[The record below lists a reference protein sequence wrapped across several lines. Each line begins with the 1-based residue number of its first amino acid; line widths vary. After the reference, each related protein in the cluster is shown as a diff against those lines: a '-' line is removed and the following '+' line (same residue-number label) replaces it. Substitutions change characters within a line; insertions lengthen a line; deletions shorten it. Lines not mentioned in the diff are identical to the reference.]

1 MNWLSVAYINPVNWH
16 TDATPATLITEPS
29 PHIPVGNQQPDTLT
43 ITMDPVSNLILVNGF
58 TATDYILPLVGK
70 DGNYHSRESWLYR
83 EKLKANIQKRVEA
96 YIY

>member
-1 MNWLSVAYINPVNWH
+1 
-16 TDATPATLITEPS
+16 
-29 PHIPVGNQQPDTLT
+29 
-43 ITMDPVSNLILVNGF
+43 MDPVSNLILVNGF